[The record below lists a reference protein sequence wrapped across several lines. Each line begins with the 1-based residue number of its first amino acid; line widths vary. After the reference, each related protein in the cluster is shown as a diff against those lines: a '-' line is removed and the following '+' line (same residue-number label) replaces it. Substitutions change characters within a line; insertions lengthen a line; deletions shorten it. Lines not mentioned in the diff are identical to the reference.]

1 MRTAVIAALPREL
14 AGLTRGWTRLAST
27 TSGAMVFERG
37 LSVAVCAGMGCDR
50 VSKAVGMA
58 LAWGQV
64 ERLVS
69 IGLAG
74 ACVAG
79 LQAGEVLRARTVVDV
94 RTGERFEGDGSEA
107 ALLATVGSIA
117 GAAEKRRLVESYGAV
132 MVDMEAACVA
142 RLAEAHGLRF
152 AAIKAISDASG
163 VSLDGMERFATADGR
178 FREMA
183 FARHVAV
190 RPHRWRGAMQLG
202 RDSARALRA
211 LTAAVLEDLE
221 RQG

>member
-1 MRTAVIAALPREL
+1 M
-14 AGLTRGWTRLAST
+14 RLAT
-27 TSGAMVFERG
+27 TDRGAMVFERG
-37 LSVAVCAGMGCDR
+37 SSVAACAGMGCER
-50 VSKAVGMA
+50 VTKAVGLA
-58 LAWGQV
+58 LARGKV

-74 ACVAG
+74 ACAAG
-79 LQAGEVLRARTVVDV
+79 ARAGEVMCAGTVIDV
-94 RTGERFEGDGSEA
+94 RTGERFKADGGEVV
-107 ALLATVGSIA
+107 LATVAVIA
-117 GAAEKRRLVESYGAV
+117 GAAEKRRLMESYGAV

-152 AAIKAISDASG
+152 GAIKAISDGSE

-190 RPHRWRGAMQLG
+190 RPQRWRGAVRLG

-211 LTAAVLEDLE
+211 LTMAVQQDLD

>member
-1 MRTAVIAALPREL
+1 MRTALIAALPREL
-14 AGLTRGWTRLAST
+14 AGVTRGWTRVASAL
-27 TSGAMVFERG
+27 SGVMLFEQG
-37 LSVAVCAGMGCDR
+37 SSLAVCAGMGCDR
-50 VSKAVGMA
+50 VGKAVGA
-58 LAWGQV
+58 VLAYGPV

-74 ACVAG
+74 ACVEG
-79 LQAGEVLRARTVVDV
+79 LEAGEVLRARTVVDV
-94 RTGERFEGDGSEA
+94 RTGERFDGDGDEA
-107 ALLATVGSIA
+107 ALLVTVGEIA

-142 RLAEAHGLRF
+142 RQAQAHGLRF

-163 VSLDGMERFATADGR
+163 VSLDGMERFATTDGR

-183 FARHVAV
+183 FARHVAL
-190 RPHRWRGAMQLG
+190 RPHRWRGAVKLG

-211 LTAAVLEDLE
+211 LTTAVLKDLE
-221 RQG
+221 GQE